1 LSGYTFEQIIEHFR
15 TENALVPEI
24 SNMLK
29 NEHGN
34 GSFPKI
40 DAMLSVERGQMEA
53 LIVEKASE
61 PTFENA

>member
-1 LSGYTFEQIIEHFR
+1 
-15 TENALVPEI
+15 
-24 SNMLK
+24 MLK